1 MATNQRGHGLR
12 VNVTVSAARS
22 SGDFVYEDGFH
33 GVMVND
39 AADTAEAVMDIAQVE
54 IELPEVASVAVGS
67 PIYIGNAQALSLSA
81 TNHRLV
87 GICTKV
93 DADADVPDGMMWM
106 LVLPQNA
113 TAPSGA

>member
-39 AADTAEAVMDIAQVE
+39 AANTAEAVMDIAQVE
-54 IELPEVASVAVGS
+54 IEVPEVATVTLGA
-67 PIYIGNAQALSLSA
+67 PIYITPAQALTLTA
-81 TNHRLV
+81 GTNRLV
-87 GICTKV
+87 GKCTKTA
-93 DADADVPDGMMWM
+93 ADADVPDGMMWM

-113 TAPSGA
+113 TVPA

>member
-12 VNVTVSAARS
+12 VNVTVSADRS

-39 AADTAEAVMDIAQVE
+39 VEDTEEGVMDIAQVE
-54 IELPEVASVAVGS
+54 IELAEVASVAVGS
-67 PIYIGNAQALSLSA
+67 PIYITPAQALTLTAS
-81 TNHRLV
+81 TNRLV
-87 GICTKV
+87 GKCTKT

-113 TAPSGA
+113 TVPA